1 MFIIYFKFF
10 NKKELI
16 IEKIKE
22 EDTYK
27 LKRAKRNSR
36 KNNNYNSG
44 QYERDEFN
52 YRNMNYYKNQTLQS
66 QNSSYSIASQSDS
79 SFCSVKEA
87 QIKLP
92 EITDYESY
100 LDENKCAEVFV
111 SAVADPQAF
120 W

>member
-1 MFIIYFKFF
+1 M
-10 NKKELI
+10 I

-52 YRNMNYYKNQTLQS
+52 YRNMNYYKNQALQS